1 MALKSQLVAT
11 GQRPGMQGVVIP
23 IALALTENAL
33 VPNDNQPVFIV
44 DPLVPIEN
52 LVPVENLPVPVK
64 NPPVVTENLPTPI
77 ENPAPVD
84 VGKPHFPGHFPE
96 GVPVKDVP
104 VITFVEVMGIVPVAE
119 TSTLL
124 LSLFS
129 V

>member
-1 MALKSQLVAT
+1 MPSHLRPT
-11 GQRPGMQGVVIP
+11 GLSSP
-23 IALALTENAL
+23 IAPALAENAP
-33 VPNDNQPVFIV
+33 VPNDNQPAFVV

-52 LVPVENLPVPVK
+52 LAPVENPPVPVE

-84 VGKPHFPGHFPE
+84 VGEPHFPGHFPE
-96 GVPVKDVP
+96 GVPVEDVP
-104 VITFVEVMGIVPVAE
+104 VIAFVEVVGIVPVAE

-124 LSLFS
+124 LSLFG